1 MSSKR
6 PCIRAP
12 VQLSNDAW
20 SHVIQYLFH
29 DAFEAACDLANMS
42 RVSRAWRDFVS
53 WKDWASSFGFFPLQ
67 QEHFPDVLAPI
78 MICAREGEGA
88 VARVSA
94 MEHLK
99 IPAQTL
105 KTVPHATFSVGYLRR
120 VKYIYK
126 IEDLFRAASV
136 KYTTI
141 AKLEVNM
148 ARCRMAA
155 ATREKNRL
163 LKLERRDQVSHIF
176 HSVDY
181 FFDDDEVRAY
191 INRGGGT
198 LDAIR
203 ETALA
208 RKRERDERRAKDLA
222 IEARRSVVDRCA
234 FDVDFRSGLCMRN
247 FVVLAYIYD
256 GIGNVETVTRA
267 CLEEKDALKTRR
279 RQYAESPTY
288 GAQRRGELLVELASK
303 GLSLR
308 SDSLFCKE
316 YISGE
321 SNACVEEVVATM
333 EMTNYLF
340 MFSHRVWSRLH
351 HSWEKR
357 MREMVRT
364 REVEGWYDA
373 YERVKNSGRTIDYDS
388 DDSYDW
394 KNE

>member
-222 IEARRSVVDRCA
+222 IEARRSVVDR
-234 FDVDFRSGLCMRN
+234 FDVTDF
-247 FVVLAYIYD
+247 
-256 GIGNVETVTRA
+256 
-267 CLEEKDALKTRR
+267 LKTILPANALRVNFI
-279 RQYAESPTY
+279 QPFVIVPHSPTS
-288 GAQRRGELLVELASK
+288 ASGTVDMGTTK
-303 GLSLR
+303 KSLGQ
-308 SDSLFCKE
+308 
-316 YISGE
+316 Y
-321 SNACVEEVVATM
+321 
-333 EMTNYLF
+333 Y
-340 MFSHRVWSRLH
+340 
-351 HSWEKR
+351 
-357 MREMVRT
+357 
-364 REVEGWYDA
+364 A
-373 YERVKNSGRTIDYDS
+373 YYTYVYP
-388 DDSYDW
+388 
-394 KNE
+394 